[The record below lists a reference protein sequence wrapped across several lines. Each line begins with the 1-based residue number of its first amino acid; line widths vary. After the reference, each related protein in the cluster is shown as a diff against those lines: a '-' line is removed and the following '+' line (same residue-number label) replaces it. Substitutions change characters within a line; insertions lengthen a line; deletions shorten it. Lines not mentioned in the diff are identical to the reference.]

1 MNYVK
6 CKNYLNMN
14 VEHYILESSST
25 TGKFMDRLQICGICR
40 KRAFEDNYI
49 RTNPEPGSKIQSY
62 KDSKI
67 NPNSGPCGID
77 TL

>member
-1 MNYVK
+1 MSFVK

-14 VEHYILESSST
+14 VEHYILESSSN

-40 KRAFEDNYI
+40 KRAFEDNYQ
-49 RTNPEPGSKIQSY
+49 RTDPQPGRKMQQFQ
-62 KDSKI
+62 DSKI
-67 NPNSGPCGID
+67 NSNFVQCGPD